1 MRITKVEPYSG
12 SRNARGLVDVYDITV
27 TGVDHV
33 YALAAGVMV
42 SNSKRLALLDVNALL
57 SHGATETLRDAG
69 AVRGQ
74 KNEDLWMQF
83 MSGNTPGQPRVPM
96 VYEKFVNQLKA
107 AGINVVRDG
116 YQTRVMALTRKDVD
130 TLAGD
135 REVTTGDTV
144 RFDKDMK
151 PIRGG
156 LFDEKLTGGHG
167 GKRWS
172 YIKLPEPMPNPVMEE
187 PIRRILGL
195 TGKQYESVL
204 RGEHDIAGFGTG
216 PKAIAKA
223 LDNINLDKEIDVAR
237 TQYKSGKASARDAA
251 VRKWGYL
258 KSAKRLDLHPREWV
272 LDKVP
277 VLPPAFRPVSVMGES
292 GVPLVSDANYL
303 YKELLDAR
311 KNYEDLKGQVGD
323 DDLGHER
330 LAVYHAFKA
339 VTGLGEPVH
348 PKLQEKGVKGV
359 LKSIFGNS
367 PKFGTVQRKL
377 ISSTVDSVGRAV
389 ITPNPD
395 FDMDTVGLP
404 EKQAFDVYRKAIV
417 RRLKRKG
424 MDIRTALHHVKEK
437 TDLARDILVD
447 EMERRP
453 VFINRAPV
461 LHKFGIMAFKPKLVK
476 GDVLQ
481 VSPLIVSGF
490 NADFDGDA
498 MQFHVP
504 GTDEAVKEAYERLL
518 PSRSL
523 LSPSDFKSPV
533 HKPGQQ
539 YLAGLFHA
547 SRKHDKKTPF
557 GRRARVFRSKQDA
570 VQAYARGEV
579 GAHDDVQILE

>member
-1 MRITKVEPYSG
+1 MKITKIEPYAG
-12 SRNARGLVDVYDITV
+12 PRNARGLVDVYDFTV
-27 TGVDHV
+27 TGPDHV
-33 YALAAGVMV
+33 YGLAAGVMV

-107 AGINVVRDG
+107 AGINAVRDG

-130 TLAGD
+130 QLAGD
-135 REVTTGDTV
+135 REIKSGDTV
-144 RFDKDMK
+144 HFDKDMR
-151 PIRGG
+151 PIPGG
-156 LFDEKLTGGHG
+156 LFDPKLTGGHG

-187 PIRRILGL
+187 PIRRLLGL
-195 TGKQYESVL
+195 TGKQYTAVL
-204 RGEHDIAGFGTG
+204 SGEHEVAGFGTG

-223 LDNINLDKEIDVAR
+223 LDNINLDKEIEQAR
-237 TQYKSGKASARDAA
+237 VQYKSGKASARDQA
-251 VRKWGYL
+251 VRKLGYL
-258 KSAKRLDLHPREWV
+258 KSAQKLNLHPREWV

-277 VLPPAFRPVSVMGES
+277 VLPPAFRPVSVMGDS
-292 GVPLVSDANYL
+292 GIPLVADPNYL
-303 YKELLDAR
+303 YKEVLDAR
-311 KNYEDLKGQVGD
+311 KNYEDLAKHVGE
-323 DDLGHER
+323 DDLGPER

-339 VTGLGEPVH
+339 VTGLGDPVH

-359 LKSIFGNS
+359 LKSIFGTS

-395 FDMDTVGLP
+395 YDMDTVGLP

-424 MDIRTALHHVKEK
+424 MPIRDALHHVKEK
-437 TDLARDILVD
+437 TDLAREILMK
-447 EMERRP
+447 EMEERP
-453 VFINRAPV
+453 VYINRAPV

-476 GDVLQ
+476 GDTLQ

-504 GTDEAVKEAYERLL
+504 GTDEAVREAYERLL

-523 LSPSDFKSPV
+523 LSPADFKSPV

-547 SRKHDKKTPF
+547 SRKHEKKTKFPQ
-557 GRRARVFRSKQDA
+557 RPRVFRNRKDA
-570 VQAYARGEV
+570 MEAYARGEIS
-579 GAHDDVQILE
+579 ADTDVQIME